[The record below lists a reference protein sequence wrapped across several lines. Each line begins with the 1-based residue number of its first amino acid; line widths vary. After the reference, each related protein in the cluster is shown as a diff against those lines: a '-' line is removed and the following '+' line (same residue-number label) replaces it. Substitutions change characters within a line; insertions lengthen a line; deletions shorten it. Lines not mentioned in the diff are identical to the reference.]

1 VWFAWRPK
9 QAVLSLRELEIEI
22 VGLSKDRVG
31 VRADAEDL
39 WILPHSA
46 RERIPAAA
54 QAIRITSARPGHRP
68 WLTRTIRGDD
78 HVRQIVSLIDQLAVQ
93 QPGVNTCDAY
103 GSRAA
108 ITLTFEGTAAS
119 DVLATASQDV
129 GPAAM
134 PDDCD
139 PVSLAIHHHTQT
151 PLIAGASVLRSIQ
164 RLLGSSL
171 IRSH

>member
-93 QPGVNTCDAY
+93 
-103 GSRAA
+103 
-108 ITLTFEGTAAS
+108 
-119 DVLATASQDV
+119 
-129 GPAAM
+129 
-134 PDDCD
+134 
-139 PVSLAIHHHTQT
+139 
-151 PLIAGASVLRSIQ
+151 
-164 RLLGSSL
+164 
-171 IRSH
+171 